1 MIRTSVIVAAA
12 LALAACHAK
21 PAAPATDAASSPADA
36 GAPRDRTDAAL
47 LAAADAFQALTE
59 NAYGLTPPR
68 LEAQVGAA
76 HGAAVGVRAQ
86 LSPQAQTDLT
96 GLLTRLDDALAAD
109 DRAGVALAAVE
120 VYRLLIGGVRH
131 PGKAPPGVGL
141 LAYAGLRYD
150 AGRRS
155 TPERWDDMAE
165 AVAIAR
171 DQWLAVSP
179 RIKDAALLGQMDKAI
194 ADMAAAAARRDPKS
208 AGRAAKGEMDLI
220 DDLQGYFNKG

>member
-1 MIRTSVIVAAA
+1 MIRASVIAAA
-12 LALAACHAK
+12 LVMLAACNAK
-21 PAAPATDAASSPADA
+21 PATPAADAAAGAADA
-36 GAPRDRTDAAL
+36 GPRDKADAAL
-47 LAAADAFQALTE
+47 LAASDAFQALSE

-86 LSPQAQTDLT
+86 LSSQAQTELN
-96 GLLTRLDDALAAD
+96 GLLTRLDDGLASD
-109 DRAGVALAAVE
+109 DRAGIALAAVE

-131 PGKAPPGVGL
+131 PGKAPPGVGML
-141 LAYAGLRYD
+141 SYAGLRYD
-150 AGRRS
+150 AGRRAN
-155 TPERWDDMAE
+155 PERWDDMAE

-208 AGRAAKGEMDLI
+208 AGRAAKGELDLI